1 MLTKSL
7 TRTGR
12 ERRAELDHAP
22 AALDER
28 LSRLFPEWMSLA
40 SLLDAGVGV
49 FTPAAD
55 VEETDDAYI
64 VDVELP
70 GVSRSDIAVELAGRV
85 LTISGERKEKERAGI
100 LRRRTRVTGQFRYEV
115 LLPAVAPDADVVA
128 GYDDGVLV
136 VRVAKSDADRPRR
149 IPVH

>member
-1 MLTKSL
+1 MLTKSP

-22 AALDER
+22 AALEER
-28 LSRLFPEWMSLA
+28 LNRLFPEWMSLA